1 MARAMV
7 RKTNILLLDEATAS
21 VDGDYDANI
30 QEVLRREVR
39 KYSCVKT
46 PFLVSKYHCCN
57 NRTSTEY
64 H

>member
-39 KYSCVKT
+39 KHSFAK
-46 PFLVSKYHCCN
+46 FLF
-57 NRTSTEY
+57 
-64 H
+64 

>member
-30 QEVLRREVR
+30 QKVLRQEV
-39 KYSCVKT
+39 
-46 PFLVSKYHCCN
+46 
-57 NRTSTEY
+57 
-64 H
+64 